1 MMYFLNIL
9 NKAAFVIAPVFW
21 QVVYMALT
29 FAVGAV
35 IFTAVDRIFDGKIPP
50 RKKLTLWC
58 IMLISLIVPLRFES
72 PVSVMGWAEDI
83 PRTSYRRQY
92 DEAEMEFFYAIQD
105 ETIPAEEMEILE
117 KQSHRAYIKSL
128 AFDVVLP
135 LVWAF
140 GVVIGLARYLTG
152 VVKLKV
158 KIKSQCR
165 PRTEL
170 EHSFEKAKAFLH
182 CNTKTK
188 LLICPFVN
196 SPSVFGVIHPV
207 ILLPEYTNSLS
218 DEEINF
224 ILLHETGHIKN
235 GHLQLNGILSLL
247 GCVYWFVPKIFAQI
261 RKDMETAND
270 SFITLRLEKE
280 NIADYSKTL
289 VQVLAMSVSRKQT
302 AGLISM
308 AGEKSDMEK
317 RIKLIKNRDFYKKYR
332 FVLGAVCG
340 LLIVAMAMTVFS
352 KSAVTT
358 KTAVFEMEDFY
369 GSKDI
374 YDLEID
380 YATDFITAVTD
391 SRTGSTSLQSAEI
404 GRSVITVDSLL
415 RTTDYG
421 DPVSYLDGLRKQ
433 DSGDIAKVSADGGD
447 IYYFVDSMDLGGMVI
462 GMGNFSFFATENLYI
477 TGYISAGD
485 PSQTDFDAI
494 FKAVFKD
501 VRLKL
506 KEKAQAAETDGN
518 QRWNGAEIIRQTDLG
533 PQFTLKIPVLPNEM
547 YYGRRPEDFDMW
559 GDEGNSYDLPMSG
572 TEPLQFIY
580 TKDNPDAPVGYM
592 FYNGFAPYEDEI
604 RQEDYHKTVWSSLR
618 LSSFF
623 IWDPFT
629 AVRRDETGEAGVV
642 EIHYK
647 DRDEIKNHPGAMPSV
662 PELDSLG
669 IMVYSI
675 PKRVYAALAF
685 APDTITQQQAEEIAR
700 NIIIE

>member
-1 MMYFLNIL
+1 MTDFLNIL

-21 QVVYMALT
+21 QAVYMALT
-29 FAVGAV
+29 FAVGSV
-35 IFTAVDRIFDGKIPP
+35 IFMAVDRIFDGKIPP
-50 RKKLTLWC
+50 RKKLTVWC

-72 PVSVMGWAEDI
+72 PVSVMGWAENI
-83 PRTSYRRQY
+83 PQISYRRQY

-105 ETIPAEEMEILE
+105 ETTPAEEMELLE
-117 KQSHRAYIKSL
+117 KQTHRAYIKSL
-128 AFDVVLP
+128 ALDVALP
-135 LVWAF
+135 LVWAIVTVLRF
-140 GVVIGLARYLTG
+140 VHYLTG
-152 VVKLKV
+152 VIMLKV

-165 PRTEL
+165 QRQEFDR
-170 EHSFEKAKAFLH
+170 HFERAKAFLD
-182 CNTKTK
+182 CNTKAK
-188 LLICPFVN
+188 LLICPFVS
-196 SPSVFGVIHPV
+196 SPSVFSIIRSV
-207 ILLPEYTNSLS
+207 ILLPEYTESLS

-235 GHLQLNGILSLL
+235 GHLLLNNILAVLS
-247 GCVYWFVPKIFAQI
+247 CIYWFIPKIFAQI

-270 SFITLRLEKE
+270 SFITSRLANE
-280 NIADYSKTL
+280 NITAYSKTL

-302 AGLISM
+302 VGLISM

-332 FVLGAVCG
+332 FVLGTVCG

-352 KSAVTT
+352 KSAIPT
-358 KTAVFEMEDFY
+358 KTAVFEMEDFF

-380 YATDFITAVTD
+380 YNTDFITAVTD
-391 SRTGSTSLQSAEI
+391 SRTGSTSFQSTEI

-415 RTTDYG
+415 LTTDYG

-433 DSGDIAKVSADGGD
+433 DSGDIAKVSADSGD
-447 IYYFVDSMDLGGMVI
+447 IYYFIDSMDLGGMVI
-462 GMGNFSFFATENLYI
+462 GMGNFSFFATENLYV
-477 TGYISAGD
+477 TGNISTGD
-485 PSQTDFDAI
+485 PARTDFDAI
-494 FKAVFKD
+494 FKAVFKEI
-501 VRLKL
+501 RLKL
-506 KEKAQAAETDGN
+506 KEKAQAVEIN
-518 QRWNGAEIIRQTDLG
+518 ENEQWNGAEIIRQTDLG
-533 PQFTLKIPVLPNEM
+533 TQFTLKIPVLPNDM
-547 YYGRRPEDFDMW
+547 YYGQRPEGFDMW
-559 GDEGNSYDLPMSG
+559 GNEGNSYNLPMSD

-580 TKDNPDAPVGYM
+580 TKDNPDIPVGYM
-592 FYNGFAPYEDEI
+592 FYNGFAPYRDEI

-623 IWDPFT
+623 MWDPFT
-629 AVRRDETGEAGVV
+629 AVRSDETGEAGVV

-685 APDTITQQQAEEIAR
+685 APDTITQRQAEEIAR